1 METERAACEDTPD
14 YRAALAKAEQDTAV
28 AMQKR
33 EDFIKNH
40 QEEIRENYKKLYPDR
55 KNNGDFETQYDLL
68 YGAPGNIITS
78 FYQIPVS
85 NFQNELGCKG
95 ALEAVQ
101 NRYRND
107 SLLQNA
113 AAEKTP
119 KEILGM
125 VSNPIKL
132 GKEMG
137 KLEAQR
143 KREKKNPVKAP
154 VQANQKVNNVS
165 GPVKQ

>member
-1 METERAACEDTPD
+1 MSLRLLPTNHESPGFRRGER
-14 YRAALAKAEQDTAV
+14 Q
-28 AMQKR
+28 
-33 EDFIKNH
+33 
-40 QEEIRENYKKLYPDR
+40 
-55 KNNGDFETQYDLL
+55 
-68 YGAPGNIITS
+68 
-78 FYQIPVS
+78 
-85 NFQNELGCKG
+85 
-95 ALEAVQ
+95 
-101 NRYRND
+101 RND

-132 GKEMG
+132 GKELG

>member
-1 METERAACEDTPD
+1 ME
-14 YRAALAKAEQDTAV
+14 K
-28 AMQKR
+28 
-33 EDFIKNH
+33 
-40 QEEIRENYKKLYPDR
+40 
-55 KNNGDFETQYDLL
+55 QYDLL

-78 FYQIPVS
+78 FHQTPVS
-85 NFQNELGCKG
+85 YFQNELGCKG

-132 GKEMG
+132 GKELG

>member
-1 METERAACEDTPD
+1 M
-14 YRAALAKAEQDTAV
+14 
-28 AMQKR
+28 
-33 EDFIKNH
+33 
-40 QEEIRENYKKLYPDR
+40 
-55 KNNGDFETQYDLL
+55 QYDLL

-78 FYQIPVS
+78 FYQTPVS
-85 NFQNELGCKG
+85 IFQNELGCKG

-119 KEILGM
+119 KEILDM

-132 GKEMG
+132 GKELG